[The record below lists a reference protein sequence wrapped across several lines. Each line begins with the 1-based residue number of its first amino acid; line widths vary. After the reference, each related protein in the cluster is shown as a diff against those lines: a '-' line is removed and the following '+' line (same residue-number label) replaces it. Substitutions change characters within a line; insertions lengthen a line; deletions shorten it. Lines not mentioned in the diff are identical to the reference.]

1 MAIGGR
7 ESNELAMAT
16 RALREEVRRDAA
28 PFSERLLLVAEAF
41 RESEGEVYRGMRT
54 ARATRHIFEK
64 MPVRIRRG
72 EILVGWH
79 PSSHPDEATK
89 QAIKDAAAYLRT
101 QTYWV
106 SASEGHM
113 APDYPTLL
121 RDGIGGTLRRIEELC
136 ARLDPLDPATP
147 AKQAFYDSARVSL
160 EALQHLIRRYAALAR
175 EMAAAATAAA
185 AGAPARGSA
194 RDEGSSALSR
204 ESAEVRAPA
213 AVGGAAARGDAWD
226 ESSSALSR
234 ESAEVAGT
242 HRRGV
247 DGQPRGLS
255 GTDGW
260 WAEELITIAA
270 ICDHIASEPARTF
283 REAIQLMWFLYIAVC
298 LEASESHH
306 CFGPG
311 RPDQYLYPY
320 YVRDR
325 EAGILDDATLEALL
339 DQLFIKCNEFEGRG
353 MSAIILVL
361 GGRKAD
367 GSDATNELS
376 HKFLEACGRVRMYFP
391 GCDISWHR
399 GMDAEFMRCCVALL
413 RNGNGQPAF
422 FNDEVIVRGLVRKG
436 IPFEHAVD
444 HLPSTCTE
452 TSIAGRTNPWV
463 AHPYVNIALTLLHA
477 LFDGQPPSPSP
488 GAGPAANAPSRPRT
502 GLPMTYGELRGAF
515 FRQLEFDAHQAVA
528 RVLRDQ
534 WHASMYRLFPLL
546 SCFIQGCLERGRDI
560 AQGGCLYTFLQ
571 PEAVGTSNVVD
582 GLAAVKVLVEDEG
595 RFTLDDFRAAI
606 RANFEGHEELRR
618 AILRDCPKH
627 GNDVPWVN
635 QLFAE
640 VAGAWCT
647 YLEGHTSL
655 FGGPVLP
662 GFLGWTVWI
671 HFGEQTAA
679 TPDGRLAGQPLAHSL
694 AHRSG
699 VRVKGFPSVVLSA
712 SGFDQSRGLGGIT
725 FNVRFGA
732 NSLAA
737 EGGVERL
744 KAMIEAA
751 FDLGTYQVQVDLA
764 SSEVLRDAQAHPES
778 HADLF
783 VRIGGYLVPFTLL
796 PPKAQAD
803 IIARTELEL

>member
-1 MAIGGR
+1 
-7 ESNELAMAT
+7 MAT
-16 RALREEVRRDAA
+16 TMETSSGLAATTPELREHVRRDAA

-54 ARATRHIFEK
+54 AKATRRIFEK
-64 MPVRIRRG
+64 MPIKIRRG

-79 PSSHPDEATK
+79 PNSHPDEATK
-89 QAIKDAAAYLRT
+89 KAIQDAAAYLRT

-121 RDGIGGTLRRIEELC
+121 RDGIGGTLRRTEELRS
-136 ARLDPLDPATP
+136 RLDPLDPGTP
-147 AKQAFYDSARVSL
+147 QKQAFYDSARLSL
-160 EALQHLIRRYAALAR
+160 EAFQHLIRRYADLAR
-175 EMAAAATAAA
+175 QMAEAVIV
-185 AGAPARGSA
+185 GGVSA
-194 RDEGSSALSR
+194 RRDTWGDGIVALSR
-204 ESAEVRAPA
+204 ESATVQRRGPRD
-213 AVGGAAARGDAWD
+213 GDIPPTGGDAW
-226 ESSSALSR
+226 
-234 ESAEVAGT
+234 
-242 HRRGV
+242 
-247 DGQPRGLS
+247 
-255 GTDGW
+255 
-260 WAEELITIAA
+260 WAKELRTIAA
-270 ICDHIASEPARTF
+270 VCDHIATEPARTF
-283 REAIQLMWFLYIAVC
+283 REALQLMWFLYLAVC

-311 RPDQYLYPY
+311 RPDQYLLPY
-320 YVRDR
+320 YLRDR
-325 EAGILDDATLEALL
+325 EAGILDDATLKALL

-353 MSAIILVL
+353 MSAVILVL
-361 GGRKAD
+361 GGRKPD

-376 HKFLEACGRVRMYFP
+376 YKFLEACGRVRMYFP

-399 GMDAEFMRCCVALL
+399 GLDAEFMRCCVALL

-444 HLPSTCTE
+444 HLPSTCAE

-463 AHPYVNIALTLLHA
+463 AHPYVNIAQSLLHA
-477 LFDGQPPSPSP
+477 LFGGQAP
-488 GAGPAANAPSRPRT
+488 GANEPSRPHT
-502 GLPMTYGELRGAF
+502 GLPQTFAELKDAF
-515 FRQLEFDAHQAVA
+515 LRQLEHDAHQAVA
-528 RVLRDQ
+528 RALRDQ

-560 AQGGCLYTFLQ
+560 AQGGSLYTFLQ

-582 GLAAVKVLVEDEG
+582 GLAAVKVLVEDEK

-606 RANFEGHEELRR
+606 RANFDGHDDLRR

-635 QLFAE
+635 QLFAD

-655 FGGPVLP
+655 FGSPVLP

-699 VRVKGFPSVVLSA
+699 VKVKGFPSVVLSA
-712 SGFDQSRGLGGIT
+712 SGLDHSRGLGGIT

-737 EGGVERL
+737 HGGIERL
-744 KAMIEAA
+744 QALIEAA
-751 FDLGTYQVQVDLA
+751 MDLGTYQVQVDLA
-764 SSEVLRDAQAHPES
+764 SSEVLRDAQAHPENYT
-778 HADLF
+778 DLL

-796 PPKAQAD
+796 PPKAQED
-803 IIARTELEL
+803 IIARSELEL

>member
-1 MAIGGR
+1 MQAGG
-7 ESNELAMAT
+7 ELAAAT

-28 PFSERLLLVAEAF
+28 SFSERLLLVAEAF
-41 RESEGEVYRGMRT
+41 RESEGEVYRGLRT
-54 ARATRHIFEK
+54 ARATRRIFEK
-64 MPVRIRRG
+64 MPVKIRRG

-79 PSSHPDEATK
+79 PNSHPDAAAK
-89 QAIKDAAAYLRT
+89 KAIQDAAAYLRT

-121 RDGIGGTLRRIEELC
+121 RDGIGGTLRRIEELR

-147 AKQAFYDSARVSL
+147 QKQAFYESARVSL
-160 EALQHLIRRYAALAR
+160 EAFQHLIRRYATLAR
-175 EMAAAATAAA
+175 EMTV
-185 AGAPARGSA
+185 
-194 RDEGSSALSR
+194 ALSR
-204 ESAEVRAPA
+204 ESATARRRKTHDGDVPPTTSEEWWPA
-213 AVGGAAARGDAWD
+213 
-226 ESSSALSR
+226 
-234 ESAEVAGT
+234 
-242 HRRGV
+242 
-247 DGQPRGLS
+247 
-255 GTDGW
+255 
-260 WAEELITIAA
+260 ELRTIAA
-270 ICDHIASEPARTF
+270 ICEHIASEPPRTF
-283 REAIQLMWFLYIAVC
+283 REAIQLMWFLYLAVC
-298 LEASESHH
+298 LEAAESHH

-311 RPDQYLYPY
+311 RPDQYLLPY
-320 YVRDR
+320 YLRDR
-325 EAGILDDATLEALL
+325 QAGILDDATLEALL

-353 MSAIILVL
+353 MSAVILVL
-361 GGRKAD
+361 GGRRPD

-376 HKFLEACGRVRMYFP
+376 YKFIEACGRVRMYFP

-399 GMDAEFMRCCVALL
+399 GLDAEFMRCCVALL
-413 RNGNGQPAF
+413 RNGNGQPSF
-422 FNDEVIVRGLVRKG
+422 FNDEAIVRGLLRKG

-463 AHPYVNIALTLLHA
+463 AHPYVNIALSLLHA
-477 LFDGQPPSPSP
+477 LFDGQAP
-488 GAGPAANAPSRPRT
+488 GTDDPSRPRT
-502 GLPMTYGELRGAF
+502 GLPQTLAELKDAF
-515 FRQLEFDAHQAVA
+515 LRQLEHDARQAVA
-528 RVLRDQ
+528 RALRDQ

-546 SCFIQGCLERGRDI
+546 SCFIQDCLARGRDI

-606 RANFEGHEELRR
+606 RANYEGHEELRR

-640 VAGAWCT
+640 VANAWCT
-647 YLEGHTSL
+647 YLEPHTSL

-671 HFGEQTAA
+671 RFGEETAA
-679 TPDGRLAGQPLAHSL
+679 TPDGRLAGEPLAHSL
-694 AHRSG
+694 AQRSG

-764 SSEVLRDAQAHPES
+764 SSEVLRDAQTHPEA

-783 VRIGGYLVPFTLL
+783 VRVGGYLVPFTLL
-796 PPKAQAD
+796 PPKAQSD

>member
-1 MAIGGR
+1 MATTVATCG
-7 ESNELAMAT
+7 ELAAAT
-16 RALREEVRRDAA
+16 RELREEVRRDAA
-28 PFSERLLLVAEAF
+28 SFSERLLLVAEAF

-54 ARATRHIFEK
+54 AKATRRIFEK
-64 MPVRIRRG
+64 MPIKIRRG

-79 PSSHPDEATK
+79 PNSRPDEVTK
-89 QAIKDAAAYLRT
+89 KAIQDAAAYLRT

-106 SASEGHM
+106 WASEGHM

-121 RDGIGGTLRRIEELC
+121 RDGIGGTLRRIEEL
-136 ARLDPLDPATP
+136 RLRLEHLDLATP
-147 AKQAFYDSARVSL
+147 QRQAFYDSARLSL
-160 EALQHLIRRYAALAR
+160 EALQHLIRRYADLAR
-175 EMAAAATAAA
+175 HLAEG
-185 AGAPARGSA
+185 AGDG
-194 RDEGSSALSR
+194 GTVALSR
-204 ESAEVRAPA
+204 ESATVRQLGPRDGDVPPA
-213 AVGGAAARGDAWD
+213 TPPTTER
-226 ESSSALSR
+226 
-234 ESAEVAGT
+234 
-242 HRRGV
+242 
-247 DGQPRGLS
+247 
-255 GTDGW
+255 W
-260 WAEELITIAA
+260 WAEELRTIAA
-270 ICDHIASEPARTF
+270 VCDHIAYEPPRTF
-283 REAIQLMWFLYIAVC
+283 REALQLVWFLYLAVC

-311 RPDQYLYPY
+311 RPDQYLLPY
-320 YVRDR
+320 YLRDR

-353 MSAIILVL
+353 MSAVILVL
-361 GGRKAD
+361 GGRKPD

-376 HKFLEACGRVRMYFP
+376 YRFLEACGRVRMYFP

-399 GMDAEFMRCCVALL
+399 GMDAEFLRCCVALL

-463 AHPYVNIALTLLHA
+463 AHPYVNIAQSLLHA
-477 LFDGQPPSPSP
+477 LFDGQAP
-488 GAGPAANAPSRPRT
+488 GTNEPSRPRT
-502 GLPMTYGELRGAF
+502 GLPQTFAELRDAF
-515 FRQLEFDAHQAVA
+515 VRQLEYDAHQAVA

-582 GLAAVKVLVEDEG
+582 GLAAVKVLVQDEK

-606 RANFEGHEELRR
+606 CANFAGHEGLRR
-618 AILRDCPKH
+618 AIVRECPKH

-635 QLFAE
+635 QLFAD

-699 VRVKGFPSVVLSA
+699 VRVKGFPSLVLSA

-751 FDLGTYQVQVDLA
+751 MDLGTYQVQVDLA
-764 SSEVLRDAQAHPES
+764 SSEVLRDAQAHPEN
-778 HADLF
+778 HADLL

-796 PPKAQAD
+796 PPKAQED
-803 IIARTELEL
+803 ILARTELEL

>member
-1 MAIGGR
+1 
-7 ESNELAMAT
+7 MAT
-16 RALREEVRRDAA
+16 MDHGIAAATQELREEVRRDAA

-41 RESEGEVYRGMRT
+41 RESEGEIYRGLRT
-54 ARATRHIFEK
+54 AKATRRVFEK
-64 MPVRIRRG
+64 MPVKIRRG

-79 PSSHPDEATK
+79 PNSHPDDATK
-89 QAIKDAAAYLRT
+89 KAIQDAAAYLRT

-106 SASEGHM
+106 TASEGHM

-121 RDGIGGTLRRIEELC
+121 RDGIGGTLRRIKELRS
-136 ARLDPLDPATP
+136 RLDPLDPATP
-147 AKQAFYDSARVSL
+147 QKQAFYDSARLSL
-160 EALQHLIRRYAALAR
+160 EAFQHLIRRYASLAR
-175 EMAAAATAAA
+175 QMAETA
-185 AGAPARGSA
+185 
-194 RDEGSSALSR
+194 DEA
-204 ESAEVRAPA
+204 
-213 AVGGAAARGDAWD
+213 
-226 ESSSALSR
+226 
-234 ESAEVAGT
+234 
-242 HRRGV
+242 
-247 DGQPRGLS
+247 
-255 GTDGW
+255 W
-260 WAEELITIAA
+260 WAEELRTTAA
-270 ICDHIASEPARTF
+270 ICDHVASEPARTF
-283 REAIQLMWFLYIAVC
+283 REALQLMWFLYLAVC
-298 LEASESHH
+298 LEAGESHH

-311 RPDQYLYPY
+311 RPDQYLLPFYL
-320 YVRDR
+320 RDR

-353 MSAIILVL
+353 MSAVILVL

-367 GSDATNELS
+367 GTDATNELS
-376 HKFLEACGRVRMYFP
+376 YKFLEACGRVRMYFP

-399 GMDAEFMRCCVALL
+399 GMDSEFLRCCVALL

-452 TSIAGRTNPWV
+452 TSIAGRTTPWV
-463 AHPYVNIALTLLHA
+463 AHPYVNIALSLLHA
-477 LFDGQPPSPSP
+477 LFDGQAP
-488 GAGPAANAPSRPRT
+488 GINEPDRPLT
-502 GLPMTYGELRGAF
+502 GLPQTFAELKDAF
-515 FRQLEFDAHQAVA
+515 FRQLEYDAHQAIA
-528 RVLRDQ
+528 RALRDQ

-582 GLAAVKVLVEDEG
+582 GLAAVKVLAEDER

-606 RANFEGHEELRR
+606 RANYDGHEELRR

-635 QLFAE
+635 QLFAD

-699 VRVKGFPSVVLSA
+699 VRVKGFPSLVLSA

-744 KAMIEAA
+744 KALIEAA
-751 FDLGTYQVQVDLA
+751 MDLGTYQVQVDLA
-764 SSEVLRDAQAHPES
+764 SSVVLRDAQAHPEN
-778 HADLF
+778 HADLL

-796 PPKAQAD
+796 PPKAQED
-803 IIARTELEL
+803 ILARTELEL

>member
-1 MAIGGR
+1 MTMTVEKCGK
-7 ESNELAMAT
+7 LAAAT
-16 RALREEVRRDAA
+16 RELREEVRRDAA
-28 PFSERLLLVAEAF
+28 AFSERLPLVAEAF

-54 ARATRHIFEK
+54 AKATRRIFEK
-64 MPVRIRRG
+64 MPVTVRRG

-79 PSSHPDEATK
+79 PSSHPDEAMRK
-89 QAIKDAAAYLRT
+89 AIQDAAAYLRT

-121 RDGIGGTLRRIEELC
+121 RDGIGGTLRRIEELR
-136 ARLDPLDPATP
+136 ARLDGLDPATP
-147 AKQAFYDSARVSL
+147 RKQAFYDSARLSL
-160 EALQHLIRRYAALAR
+160 EALQLLIRRYADLAR
-175 EMAAAATAAA
+175 EMAEAI
-185 AGAPARGSA
+185 P
-194 RDEGSSALSR
+194 
-204 ESAEVRAPA
+204 
-213 AVGGAAARGDAWD
+213 VGGVSTRRVSRDRDVPPTMSRDGDIPPTMGDA
-226 ESSSALSR
+226 
-234 ESAEVAGT
+234 
-242 HRRGV
+242 
-247 DGQPRGLS
+247 
-255 GTDGW
+255 W
-260 WAEELITIAA
+260 WAEELRTLAA
-270 ICDHIASEPARTF
+270 ICDYVATEPARTF
-283 REAIQLMWFLYIAVC
+283 REAIQLMWFLYLAVC
-298 LEASESHH
+298 LEAGESHH

-311 RPDQYLYPY
+311 RPDQVLYPY

-325 EAGILDDATLEALL
+325 DAGILDDATLEALL

-353 MSAIILVL
+353 MSAVILVL
-361 GGRKAD
+361 GGRRPD

-376 HKFLEACGRVRMYFP
+376 YKFLEACDRVRMYFP

-399 GMDAEFMRCCVALL
+399 DLDRDFLRRCVALL
-413 RNGNGQPAF
+413 RNGNGQPSF

-444 HLPSTCTE
+444 RLPSTCTE

-463 AHPYVNIALTLLHA
+463 AHPYVNIALSLLHA
-477 LFDGQPPSPSP
+477 LFDGQAP
-488 GAGPAANAPSRPRT
+488 GDDSPSRPRT
-502 GLPMTYGELRGAF
+502 GLPQTCAELRDAF
-515 FRQLEFDAHQAVA
+515 FRQLEHDAHQAVA

-546 SCFIQGCLERGRDI
+546 SCFIQDCLERGRDI

-595 RFTLDDFRAAI
+595 RYTLDDFRAAI
-606 RANFEGHEELRR
+606 RANYEGHEELRR

-635 QLFAE
+635 QLFAD

-647 YLEGHTSL
+647 HLEGHTSL

-671 HFGEQTAA
+671 RFGEQTAA

-712 SGFDQSRGLGGIT
+712 SGLDQSRGLGGIT

-744 KAMIEAA
+744 QAMIEAA

-778 HADLF
+778 HADLL

>member
-1 MAIGGR
+1 MTTAA
-7 ESNELAMAT
+7 NTCDELAAAT
-16 RALREEVRRDAA
+16 RELKEEVRRDAA
-28 PFSERLLLVAEAF
+28 AFSERLLLVAESF
-41 RESEGEVYRGMRT
+41 RESEGEVYRGLRT
-54 ARATRHIFEK
+54 AKATRRVFEK
-64 MPVRIRRG
+64 MPIRIRRG

-79 PSSHPDEATK
+79 PNSHPDATTK
-89 QAIKDAAAYLRT
+89 KAIQDAAAYLRT

-121 RDGIGGTLRRIEELC
+121 REGIGGTLRRIEELR

-147 AKQAFYDSARVSL
+147 QKRAFYDSARLSL
-160 EALQHLIRRYAALAR
+160 EAFQHLIRRYAELAR
-175 EMAAAATAAA
+175 ELAQAAVVGGVSTRRDT
-185 AGAPARGSA
+185 PCERGM
-194 RDEGSSALSR
+194 ALSR
-204 ESAEVRAPA
+204 ESAIAP
-213 AVGGAAARGDAWD
+213 
-226 ESSSALSR
+226 
-234 ESAEVAGT
+234 
-242 HRRGV
+242 
-247 DGQPRGLS
+247 PRGTRDRDVPPTIHAAS
-255 GTDGW
+255 EAW
-260 WAEELITIAA
+260 WADELRTIAA

-283 REAIQLMWFLYIAVC
+283 REAIQLMWFLYLAVC

-311 RPDQYLYPY
+311 RPDQYLLPY
-320 YVRDR
+320 YLRDRGLVPRAGLHALPRDR
-325 EAGILDDATLEALL
+325 ESGVLDDATLEALL

-353 MSAIILVL
+353 MSAVILVL
-361 GGRKAD
+361 GGRKSD

-376 HKFLEACGRVRMYFP
+376 YKLLEACGRVRMYFP

-399 GMDAEFMRCCVALL
+399 GMDAEFLRCCVALL
-413 RNGNGQPAF
+413 RNGNGQPSF

-463 AHPYVNIALTLLHA
+463 AHPYVNIALSLLHA
-477 LFDGQPPSPSP
+477 LFDGQAP
-488 GAGPAANAPSRPRT
+488 GTNEPNRPRT
-502 GLPMTYGELRGAF
+502 GLPKSFAELKDAF
-515 FRQLEFDAHQAVA
+515 LRQLEYDAHQAIA

-546 SCFIQGCLERGRDI
+546 SCFIQDCLARGRDI

-582 GLAAVKVLVEDEG
+582 GLAAAKVLVEDEG

-606 RANFEGHEELRR
+606 RANYEGHDELRR

-635 QLFAE
+635 QLFAD

-699 VRVKGFPSVVLSA
+699 VKVKGFPSLVLSA
-712 SGFDQSRGLGGIT
+712 SGLDQSRGLGGIT

-778 HADLF
+778 HADLL

-796 PPKAQAD
+796 PPKAQED

>member
-1 MAIGGR
+1 MSVAG
-7 ESNELAMAT
+7 ELAAAT
-16 RALREEVRRDAA
+16 RELREEVRRDAA

-41 RESEGEVYRGMRT
+41 RECEGEVYRGMRT
-54 ARATRHIFEK
+54 ARATRRVFEK
-64 MPVRIRRG
+64 MPIKIRRG

-79 PSSHPDEATK
+79 PNSHPDEATK
-89 QAIKDAAAYLRT
+89 KAIQDAAAYLRT

-106 SASEGHM
+106 WASEGHM
-113 APDYPTLL
+113 APGYPTLL
-121 RDGIGGTLRRIEELC
+121 RDGIGGTLRRIEELRS
-136 ARLDPLDPATP
+136 RLDPLDPATP

-160 EALQHLIRRYAALAR
+160 EAFQHLIRRYAALAR
-175 EMAAAATAAA
+175 EMAGAAAIV
-185 AGAPARGSA
+185 
-194 RDEGSSALSR
+194 ALSR
-204 ESAEVRAPA
+204 ESATDPRLTGAGTAPSDGDVRE
-213 AVGGAAARGDAWD
+213 GGIV
-226 ESSSALSR
+226 ALSR
-234 ESAEVAGT
+234 ESATV
-242 HRRGV
+242 
-247 DGQPRGLS
+247 QPAHTRDRDVPPTVS
-255 GTDGW
+255 EEW
-260 WAEELITIAA
+260 WAAELRTIAA
-270 ICDHIASEPARTF
+270 ICDHIAAEPARSF
-283 REAIQLMWFLYIAVC
+283 REAIQLMWFLYLAVC

-325 EAGILDDATLEALL
+325 EAGTLDDATLEALL
-339 DQLFIKCNEFEGRG
+339 GQLFIKCNEFEGRG
-353 MSAIILVL
+353 MSAVILVL
-361 GGRKAD
+361 GGRKPD

-376 HKFLEACGRVRMYFP
+376 YEFLEACGRVRMYFP

-399 GMDAEFMRCCVALL
+399 GLDAEFMRCGVALL
-413 RNGNGQPAF
+413 RNGNGQPSF
-422 FNDEVIVRGLVRKG
+422 FNDEAIVRGLVRKG

-463 AHPYVNIALTLLHA
+463 AHPYVNIALSLLHA
-477 LFDGQPPSPSP
+477 LFDGQAP
-488 GAGPAANAPSRPRT
+488 GTNEPNRPRT
-502 GLPMTYGELRGAF
+502 GLPQTFAELKDAF
-515 FRQLEFDAHQAVA
+515 FRQLEYDARQAVA

-534 WHASMYRLFPLL
+534 WQASMYRLFPLL
-546 SCFIQGCLERGRDI
+546 SCFIQDCLGRGRDI

-582 GLAAVKVLVEDEG
+582 GLAAVKVLVEDER
-595 RFTLDDFRAAI
+595 RFALDDFRAAI
-606 RANFEGHEELRR
+606 RANFEGHDELRR

-635 QLFAE
+635 QLFAD
-640 VAGAWCT
+640 VAGAWCS

-671 HFGEQTAA
+671 QFGEQTAA
-679 TPDGRLAGQPLAHSL
+679 TPDGRLAGEPLAHSVV
-694 AHRSG
+694 HRSG
-699 VRVKGFPSVVLSA
+699 VKVKGFPSVVLSA
-712 SGFDQSRGLGGIT
+712 SGLDQSRGLGGIT

-764 SSEVLRDAQAHPES
+764 SSEVLRDAQAHPEA
-778 HADLF
+778 HTDLF

-803 IIARTELEL
+803 ILARTELEL